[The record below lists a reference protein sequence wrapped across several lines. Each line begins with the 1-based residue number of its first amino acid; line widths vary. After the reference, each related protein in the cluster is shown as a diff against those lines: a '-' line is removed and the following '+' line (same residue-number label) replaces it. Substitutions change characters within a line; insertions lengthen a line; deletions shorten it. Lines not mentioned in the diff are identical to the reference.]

1 MIVNLHHLLD
11 WHRGDALLSVA
22 GREFPESFNEQ
33 GRQTLHMDNAIPWG
47 SGLEPH
53 REGEVA
59 PGYQQASSSAC

>member
-11 WHRGDALLSVA
+11 WHLGDALLSVA
-22 GREFPESFNEQ
+22 GRVFPESFNEQ
-33 GRQTLHMDNAIPWG
+33 GRQTLHMDNTIPWG

-59 PGYQQASSSAC
+59 PG